1 MSLSL
6 LDEIMVEMSAL
17 IQQSSLTL
25 MQRNSTS
32 PKITKRT
39 AGTLLFLMLLVM
51 PLKAFA
57 GAGHD
62 HGSNQF
68 QQADGGGMRSV
79 EVDAAMAKRLGL
91 KIEPATRKR
100 LPFGIKTN
108 GQVESLPNQQVE
120 VTTPVGGTV
129 VRLLVNPG
137 DTVAAGQAVAMMTG
151 TELAE
156 LRTGALDRRAEA
168 IASVQQAEA
177 DLSLAQQNLAQQRK
191 IVSANIQQAKTQM
204 NFAQERYSKD
214 QELSA
219 QGAIPRRT
227 VLESETKVQEAKA
240 ALAKTESALE
250 ISEAQAQLQRAQA
263 AVSVAQQRVS
273 LSGETYQTR
282 LQQLGAEPNADGTI
296 TLRAPISGV
305 VAAQNTTPGESGE
318 DAGKKIM
325 TIVNGSSVQVSAN
338 IFEKDL
344 SRVQIGQR
352 VRVKVNGLPN
362 RTFEGRVEMIGAVV
376 SGETR
381 VVPVK
386 ATIENGNGLL
396 KPGMFAELEV
406 LTDRTTTALL
416 AIPKSALVETN
427 NKQQVVFVQNGNAFQ
442 GTEVELG
449 RESGEFVEVKEGI
462 FDGDLIVTQRAN
474 QLYAQALKGGSKAA
488 TDDPGD
494 GPSAASQA
502 GIALPS
508 WWMLP
513 LGGVAVGGAFWAGS
527 WLSSRRT
534 RLQFANGLLH
544 SNNGHAPEI
553 YLDQA
558 KPAVEAQPEEL
569 SKHPRQPD

>member
-1 MSLSL
+1 L
-6 LDEIMVEMSAL
+6 LNKFLKPM
-17 IQQSSLTL
+17 QQKP
-25 MQRNSTS
+25 
-32 PKITKRT
+32 PKIIRQT
-39 AGTLLFLMLLVM
+39 AGTLLTLMLFTL

-91 KIEPATRKR
+91 KIEPANRR
-100 LPFGIKTN
+100 QLPFGIKTN
-108 GQVESLPNQQVE
+108 GQVETLPNQQVE

-137 DTVAAGQAVAMMTG
+137 DRVAAGQAVAIMTG
-151 TELAE
+151 AELAG

-168 IASVQQAEA
+168 IAAVQQAEA
-177 DLSLAQQNLAQQRK
+177 DLRLAQQNLTQQRK

-204 NFAQERYSKD
+204 SFAQERYSKD

-227 VLESETKVQEAKA
+227 MLESETKFQDARA
-240 ALAKTESALE
+240 ALAKAESALE

-263 AVSVAQQRVS
+263 AVSVAQERVR
-273 LSGETYQTR
+273 LSGDTYQTR

-296 TLRAPISGV
+296 TIRAPISGV

-325 TIVNGSSVQVSAN
+325 TIVNGSSVEVSAN

-344 SRVQIGQR
+344 DRVQIGQR
-352 VRVKVNGLPN
+352 VRIRANGLPN

-376 SGETR
+376 NGETR

-386 ATIENGNGLL
+386 ATIANGNGLL

-406 LTDRTTTALL
+406 LTDRTPTAVL
-416 AIPKSALVETN
+416 AIPKSALVETAD
-427 NKQQVVFVQNGNAFQ
+427 KQQVVFVQNGNTFQ
-442 GTEVELG
+442 GTEVGLG
-449 RESGEFVEVKEGI
+449 RESGDFVEIKDGI
-462 FDGDLIVTQRAN
+462 FDGDRIVTQRAN

-488 TDDPGD
+488 AGAQDKAP
-494 GPSAASQA
+494 AVAQA
-502 GIALPS
+502 GVPLP
-508 WWMLP
+508 WWLMLP

-527 WLSSRRT
+527 RWSSQRD
-534 RLQFANGLLH
+534 RLRLATATV
-544 SNNGHAPEI
+544 NNGSLGNGAAYKTDFYSDHAKRPTT
-553 YLDQA
+553 
-558 KPAVEAQPEEL
+558 PQPEE
-569 SKHPRQPD
+569 SMQNPRQPD